1 VELTVEPLKPIET
14 RMPGAE
20 LVIIEMFGGDNNLS
34 AFVHQDLEEIA
45 AGIAGSNIAVV
56 GLCDLANKPGVIVEV
71 TPENGI
77 QILEQLGEIDTGDPR
92 VLHNFLVRAL
102 ITYPNARKAI
112 GFWDHGSGVFDETD
126 ASEVVMARVARSVTR
141 ENRSRSFPAR
151 RLFFSKDRLLDDF
164 ETRAMLHDDT
174 NGGVLTNLEA
184 GAMLG
189 AAFKDAGI
197 KGQIDLIFSDTCLNG
212 MIEVLDELGPYAKC
226 IVGSSDLEPGDGWDY
241 KAWLSKVKQEKPT
254 TAEDWGRTAVEAF
267 QQGYEPY
274 PKKYP
279 CTLGA
284 FRTDHQITKA
294 FAAMIQMVSQDANP
308 REAFAYLDYA
318 RSQAQGFARRDTY
331 DVRNFATILKAA
343 SEQGGKPQLVG
354 AADEIIRAYDAA
366 RVTSCC
372 LGDIVKDSSGLSFY
386 FPGSK
391 QQMRRDMKTYERL
404 SFAKATG
411 WADYLKAMR

>member
-1 VELTVEPLKPIET
+1 VELTVEPFKPIET

-34 AFVHQDLEEIA
+34 AFVHQDLEEMA

-77 QILEQLGEIDTGDPR
+77 QVLEQLGEIDTGDPR

-102 ITYPNARKAI
+102 MSYPNARKAI

-126 ASEVVMARVARSVTR
+126 ASEIVMARVARSVTR

-151 RLFFSKDRLLDDF
+151 RLFFSKERIEDDI
-164 ETRAMLHDDT
+164 ETRGMLHDDT

-189 AAFKDAGI
+189 AAFKDAGVN
-197 KGQIDLIFSDTCLNG
+197 GPIDLIFSDTCLNG

-241 KAWLSKVKQEKPT
+241 KLWLSKVAQSKPA
-254 TAEDWGRTAVEAF
+254 TADDWGRTAVDAF
-267 QQGYEPY
+267 QEGYQPY

-284 FRTDHQITKA
+284 FKTDHQITKA
-294 FAAMIQMVSQDANP
+294 FAAMLQLVSQDANP

-318 RSQAQGFARRDTY
+318 RSQAQVFARRDTY
-331 DVRNFATILKAA
+331 DLRNFAAILKAA
-343 SEQGGKPQLVG
+343 SEQGGKQPLAG
-354 AADEIIRAYDAA
+354 AADAIIQAYDAA

-391 QQMRRDMKTYERL
+391 QQMRRDIKTYERL
-404 SFAKATG
+404 SFAKSTG
-411 WADYLKAMR
+411 WAEYLKAMR